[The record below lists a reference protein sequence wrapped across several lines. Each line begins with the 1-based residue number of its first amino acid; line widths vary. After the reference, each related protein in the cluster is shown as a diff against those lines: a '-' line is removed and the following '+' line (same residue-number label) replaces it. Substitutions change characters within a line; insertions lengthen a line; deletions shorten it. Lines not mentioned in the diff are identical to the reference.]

1 LPHRGN
7 ANSDGFFTVPHSIQ
21 QRFKQCNDCSTLFCC
36 CTASTSQVFKAVTL
50 GGSMCQP
57 DATLDGYL
65 DVTKSIYKDLVA
77 VHKQADTGD
86 IVVGSEA
93 YLITAFDSSSSS
105 SSSGTLFSTDSTHNV
120 CIVVISAAK
129 QQVAVL
135 HKTFKSFW

>member
-1 LPHRGN
+1 
-7 ANSDGFFTVPHSIQ
+7 
-21 QRFKQCNDCSTLFCC
+21 
-36 CTASTSQVFKAVTL
+36 
-50 GGSMCQP
+50 MCQP
-57 DATLDGYL
+57 DASLDGYL

-77 VHKQADTGD
+77 VHKQADTGE
-86 IVVGSEA
+86 IVVDSEA
-93 YLITAFDSSSSS
+93 YLITAFDSSSS

>member
-1 LPHRGN
+1 
-7 ANSDGFFTVPHSIQ
+7 
-21 QRFKQCNDCSTLFCC
+21 
-36 CTASTSQVFKAVTL
+36 
-50 GGSMCQP
+50 MCQP
-57 DATLDGYL
+57 DASLDGYL

-77 VHKQADTGD
+77 VHKQADTGE

-93 YLITAFDSSSSS
+93 YLITAFDSSSS